1 MEKSNEN
8 NLFYVLTFKLN
19 SFIIIL
25 KINESNLI
33 KGEKSMKK
41 IIFKTLFNVN
51 RLYSLIWEKATGK
64 DKSAFREEIKIHE
77 MLLAAMSAVV

>member
-1 MEKSNEN
+1 
-8 NLFYVLTFKLN
+8 LTFKLN

-25 KINESNLI
+25 KINENNLI

-51 RLYSLIWEKATGK
+51 HLYSLIWEKATGK
-64 DKSAFREEIKIHE
+64 DKSAFREESKIHE
-77 MLLAAMSAVV
+77 MLLAAMSAVM

>member
-25 KINESNLI
+25 KINENNLI

-64 DKSAFREEIKIHE
+64 DKSAFREESKIHE
-77 MLLAAMSAVV
+77 MLLAAMSAVM